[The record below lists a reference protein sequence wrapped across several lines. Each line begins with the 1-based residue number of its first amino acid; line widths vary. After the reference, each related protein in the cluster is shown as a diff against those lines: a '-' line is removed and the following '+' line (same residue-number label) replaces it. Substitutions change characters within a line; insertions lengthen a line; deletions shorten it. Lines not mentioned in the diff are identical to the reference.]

1 MASVLEIATDDD
13 RVMGPPTRATPDQP
27 EPSKPL
33 TVLIT
38 VPTLEI
44 GAADEGV
51 IALCRILTGAGHHPV
66 VASQGGRLEG
76 ELAKAGA
83 AFVRLDATSRNPLV
97 IAGNA
102 LTLRR
107 LVHERGCDVV
117 HAHGRAS
124 AWSAWLAA
132 RSCRVPF
139 LTTWHNGFR
148 DQNLLKHWYNS
159 VMARGDLIVTASEQI
174 AGRLVE
180 DYHVARQRISV
191 IGAAIDLSPFDPAGM
206 TAERIAAIRNSWGV
220 TAATRVILVPG
231 RVIRREGLHVVV
243 KAASLLKAQR
253 VRDFLFVLVG
263 EDEGRSR
270 YSGELWDLVLAT
282 GTADVIRIAGPSAD
296 RPASYAAAKMVV
308 GAAIQLEGLQRG
320 LIEAMAMARP
330 VVASDLAAD
339 PNVLPSPPVAAEEH
353 MTGLRYRSGDPHALA
368 AAVVRM
374 LSCPAA
380 QREAMG
386 RQARIYVLTEFDS
399 AVVTD
404 QILAVYARAATLRP
418 GRPESQASP
427 AAPSPRGIDAG
438 AELPGATDRR

>member
-1 MASVLEIATDDD
+1 M
-13 RVMGPPTRATPDQP
+13 
-27 EPSKPL
+27 
-33 TVLIT
+33 
-38 VPTLEI
+38 
-44 GAADEGV
+44 
-51 IALCRILTGAGHHPV
+51 
-66 VASQGGRLEG
+66 
-76 ELAKAGA
+76 
-83 AFVRLDATSRNPLV
+83 
-97 IAGNA
+97 
-102 LTLRR
+102 
-107 LVHERGCDVV
+107 
-117 HAHGRAS
+117 
-124 AWSAWLAA
+124 
-132 RSCRVPF
+132 
-139 LTTWHNGFR
+139 
-148 DQNLLKHWYNS
+148 
-159 VMARGDLIVTASEQI
+159 
-174 AGRLVE
+174 
-180 DYHVARQRISV
+180 
-191 IGAAIDLSPFDPAGM
+191 
-206 TAERIAAIRNSWGV
+206 
-220 TAATRVILVPG
+220 
-231 RVIRREGLHVVV
+231 
-243 KAASLLKAQR
+243 
-253 VRDFLFVLVG
+253 FVLVG